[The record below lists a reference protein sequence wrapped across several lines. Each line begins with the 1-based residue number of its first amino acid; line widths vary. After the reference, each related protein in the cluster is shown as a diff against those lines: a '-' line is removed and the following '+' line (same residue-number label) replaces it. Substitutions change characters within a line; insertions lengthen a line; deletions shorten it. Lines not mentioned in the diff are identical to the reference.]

1 MFIIEFECE
10 ARRTKAFKSIKSAW
24 EKLSEEFE
32 KNELDEFSET
42 LSVEEPL
49 REMINSFLHNDEM
62 TFLKAYV
69 YQKKFNIA
77 ISCYDYD
84 SVYLLIDYF
93 KKTIIKD
100 FCIVAYHPDACDE
113 DTGFDVRDRY
123 ICENGHVRHEEFYPQ
138 LEGEVYSSDEFDLAK
153 AAQEGNL
160 TVVKSLIEKGVSPC
174 VVVWGYTAYFHAIKN
189 GYTDIVECFIKHG
202 VDVNAEQI
210 DISGVK
216 VNGLEVAIKNSQIKV
231 AKILCKNKINVNY
244 ICSDGDSVL
253 GYALFIGKFKI
264 ANILI
269 RNRADVNFVSK
280 FGTPVA
286 YFAIKSFEIVR
297 EYSESIKDRNE
308 VFDLMI
314 KNGLDC
320 NMLVNK
326 GRGDIFTYL
335 MDAASYG
342 DISIIK
348 ILLKENVDVNVVNK
362 NRKLTAL
369 DCVINS
375 EYADEEEFKEIYCM
389 LRDGGAKTYEELK
402 AEGKVKNKTTR
413 FKRKADSSA

>member
-32 KNELDEFSET
+32 KNELDEFTET

-49 REMINSFLHNDEM
+49 KEMVNSFLRNDEM
-62 TFLKAYV
+62 TFLSAYV
-69 YQKKFNIA
+69 YQKKFNIE

-93 KKTIIKD
+93 KKTIIKN

-153 AAQEGNL
+153 AAQEGNFA
-160 TVVKSLIEKGVSPC
+160 VVKKLIEKGVSPY
-174 VVVWGYTAYFHAIKN
+174 VVVCGYTAYFHAIKN
-189 GYTDIVECFIKHG
+189 GYTDIVEFFIKHG

-231 AKILCKNKINVNY
+231 AKILCDNKINVNY
-244 ICSDGDSVL
+244 IDNFGQSVL
-253 GYALFIGKFKI
+253 GNALISREFEI

-269 RNRADVNFVSK
+269 EKGAYLNCRSSVASDAIISFDILRDYPRN
-280 FGTPVA
+280 
-286 YFAIKSFEIVR
+286 IKN
-297 EYSESIKDRNE
+297 RNNT
-308 VFDLMI
+308 FSLMI
-314 KNGLDC
+314 KKGLDC
-320 NMLVNK
+320 NVLIGEDSSNVS
-326 GRGDIFTYL
+326 TYL
-335 MDAASYG
+335 IMAASQG
-342 DISIIK
+342 DVSIVRM
-348 ILLKENVDVNVVNK
+348 LLREDVNINVANNK
-362 NRKLTAL
+362 YKFTAL

-389 LRDGGAKTYEELK
+389 LRDAGAKTYEELK
-402 AEGKVKNKTTR
+402 AEGKVENKTTR
-413 FKRKADSSA
+413 FKRKADSST